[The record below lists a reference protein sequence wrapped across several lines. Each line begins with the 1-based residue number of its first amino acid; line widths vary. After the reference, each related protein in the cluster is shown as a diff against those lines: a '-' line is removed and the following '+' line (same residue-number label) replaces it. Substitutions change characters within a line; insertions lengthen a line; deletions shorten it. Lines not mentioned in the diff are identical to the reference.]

1 MRAGRVLVAVAVM
14 AVSLMAASSASSA
27 RLGEPPV
34 ITGVPEVGGT
44 LTSSGPGD
52 TGRFRWQRCDP
63 DVAACADGDTNDPD
77 WVNINGAGGQDAQ
90 TYTIAAA
97 DLGFLIR
104 VVSKDTRLGTQFSAS
119 AAVGPVF
126 GVAEPP
132 AEEDVP
138 QHGVQVIGALA
149 DGFVRFK
156 PPGQTGFN
164 PLTET
169 TPIPVGSV
177 VDAREGTISVTAA
190 TGALGD
196 TTKDQS
202 FKYFRGLFKVL
213 QKPAANSPAIAKLIG
228 KLGCKSSGK
237 SGKKASERLA
247 TTSRKRRRRRLW
259 GSGRGRYGTRGKGGT
274 GSVVGTKYLT
284 VEKCGGTLFKVPPQ
298 PGEGHG
304 ISVDPKGKKK
314 PIFLAP
320 GESYFA
326 KVP

>member
-14 AVSLMAASSASSA
+14 AVSLVAASSASSA

-34 ITGVPEVGGT
+34 ITGVAEVGST
-44 LTSSGPGD
+44 LTSSSPGD
-52 TGRFRWQRCDP
+52 GGRYRWQRCDP
-63 DVAACADGDTNDPD
+63 DAAACADGDRNDPD
-77 WVNINGAGGQDAQ
+77 WVDINGADAKS
-90 TYTIAAA
+90 YTIPAA
-97 DLGFLIR
+97 DHGFLIR
-104 VVSKDTRLGTQFSAS
+104 VLSKDTKLGTQFSAS
-119 AAVGPVF
+119 ASVGPVF
-126 GVAEPP
+126 GVVEPP

-138 QHGVQVIGALA
+138 QHGVQVIAELTG
-149 DGFVRFK
+149 GSIRFK

-177 VDAREGTISVTAA
+177 VDARKGVISVTAA

-196 TTKDQS
+196 TTKDQK
-202 FKYFRGLFKVL
+202 FKYSKGLFKVL
-213 QKPAANSPAIAKLIG
+213 QTPAANSLAIAKLIG
-228 KLGCKSSGK
+228 KLGCKSKGK
-237 SGKKASERLA
+237 GGKKASEALA

-326 KVP
+326 KAP